1 MSEGQLGEDYRSC
14 KDIMIRPWA
23 VYRCQEDKTVRLFR
37 LLSTPVLGSLLLSS
51 VSRPIRPCGAHLRWS
66 DGETEDEREER
77 GTHALPLS
85 LRPFV
90 SRVPTVLSL
99 HSRPK

>member
-1 MSEGQLGEDYRSC
+1 MSLTNEGPYGSC
-14 KDIMIRPWA
+14 LA
-23 VYRCQEDKTVRLFR
+23 YTVPSFIPLV
-37 LLSTPVLGSLLLSS
+37 PS

-85 LRPFV
+85 LR
-90 SRVPTVLSL
+90 L
-99 HSRPK
+99 RP